1 MVFISRS
8 RIPIFACVSNSIG
21 PKIRGLKHFNVEV
34 QGFEVISRRFLFVIK
49 LKYIGEH
56 ISTKRWSSKAKY
68 ILNSSMWVSLAKK
81 LEGKNRVTVFLQ
93 CFIRK

>member
-49 LKYIGEH
+49 LTLGCPLIVGCYDTVESQLFCH
-56 ISTKRWSSKAKY
+56 DLRQL
-68 ILNSSMWVSLAKK
+68 LN
-81 LEGKNRVTVFLQ
+81 G
-93 CFIRK
+93 